1 MDNTQFEDFCKN
13 LAEAINSFR
22 ETFRNLLETLQST
35 IRKIKRAKEI
45 KVSWHAPVKI
55 VKSSQVLNRK
65 PRFIVARSN
74 C

>member
-1 MDNTQFEDFCKN
+1 MDNTQFEDFCKH
-13 LAEAINSFR
+13 LADAVDTFC
-22 ETFRNLLETLQST
+22 ETFRNLLETLRLT